1 MDDSVEKIKQKLD
14 VVDVIGS
21 YVNLKK
27 SGRNYKA
34 VCPFHNEKTP
44 SFMVSQE
51 LQIYKC
57 FGCGASGDIF
67 NFVQAIEGV
76 DFYRSLE
83 ILADKAGVVL
93 PKISSLDEKN
103 NTKKKIYAI
112 NDLATRFYQY
122 ILLKNKVG
130 KPALNYLIK
139 DRGIN
144 TSSIKEFRIGY
155 APNSW
160 DVLSKFLKSKGYTEE
175 DLVLSGVAVKRSSG
189 DGVIDKF
196 RGRVVFPLIGLDN
209 KVVGFTGR
217 TVLNKDPKYLNTSET
232 PVFHKSYFIFGL
244 NLSKV
249 EVKKEGAIFVEGQMD
264 VISSYQAGF
273 KNVICISGTSLT
285 ENQLD
290 VLSRYTNDITFCFD
304 SDFAGIEASYRAIEL
319 AEKKNFNIRVA
330 VIPEPYKDIDELI
343 KSDKSKAKK
352 ILKDPIPVY
361 DFFLSTALKRN
372 NKETALGK
380 KAIMEE
386 LIPLFSK
393 ISNKVLFEHYTK
405 EISSELDLS
414 EETVFSLLKKSSE
427 TGSGDKNKMLN
438 EVLDKHPLE
447 QKINTESYLIAL
459 LFKVSVDKAQK
470 TVEKLKK
477 EDFLSPSMSEIFSIL
492 KEYLKDR
499 KTDINIK
506 TLSNKF
512 EGEVKDTVSEMYLRD
527 VDSGFEDNEKGLEK
541 ELDEV
546 AERVLKES
554 IKRQLHNLSNEIRIA
569 ETKKEDEELKKLTK
583 KFERLSKSLL

>member
-1 MDDSVEKIKQKLD
+1 MDDSVDKIKQKLD
-14 VVDVIGS
+14 VVDVIGG
-21 YVNLKK
+21 YVSLKK

-67 NFVQAIEGV
+67 NFIQAIEGV

-93 PKISSLDEKN
+93 PKIGSLDEKN

-112 NDLATRFYQY
+112 NDLTAKFYQY

-130 KPALNYLIK
+130 AFALNYLIK

-144 TSSIKEFRIGY
+144 MTSIKDFRIGY

-160 DVLSKFLKSKGYTEE
+160 DILSKFLKSKGYTEE
-175 DLVLSGVAVKRSSG
+175 ELVLSGVAVKRNSG

-196 RGRVVFPLIGLDN
+196 RGRVIFPLISLDN

-232 PVFHKSYFIFGL
+232 PVFYKSSFIFGL

-249 EVKKEGAIFVEGQMD
+249 EVKKEGAVFVEGQVD
-264 VISSYQAGF
+264 VISSFQAGF

-285 ENQLD
+285 DNQLD
-290 VLSRYTNDITFCFD
+290 ILSRYTNNITFCFD
-304 SDFAGIEASYRAIEL
+304 SDFAGIEASYRAIEM
-319 AEKKNFNIRVA
+319 AEKKSFNIKVA
-330 VIPEPYKDIDELI
+330 VIPDPYKDIDELI
-343 KSDKSKAKK
+343 KSDKGKAKK

-361 DFFLSTALKRN
+361 EFFLSTALKRN

-393 ISNKVLFEHYTK
+393 ISNQVLFEHYTK
-405 EISSELDLS
+405 KISSELDLS
-414 EETVFSLLKKSSE
+414 EETVFSLLRK
-427 TGSGDKNKMLN
+427 GSGTGLEDKSKMLN
-438 EVLDKHPLE
+438 EVFDKQPLE
-447 QKINTESYLIAL
+447 QRISTESYLIAL
-459 LFKVSVDKAQK
+459 LFKVPLDKAQE

-477 EDFLSPSMSEIFSIL
+477 EDFLNPSMSEIFGVL
-492 KEYLKDR
+492 KDYLKDR

-512 EGEVKDTVSEMYLRD
+512 EGEVKDTVSELYLRD
-527 VDSGFEDNEKGLEK
+527 FDAGFGDNEKGLEK
-541 ELDEV
+541 ELGDT
-546 AERVLKES
+546 ADRILKES
-554 IKRQLHNLSNEIRIA
+554 VKRQLHNLSNEIRIA
-569 ETKKEDEELKKLTK
+569 ETKKEEEELKKLTK

>member
-1 MDDSVEKIKQKLD
+1 MEDSVDKIKQKLD

-67 NFVQAIEGV
+67 NFIQAIEGV

-83 ILADKAGVVL
+83 ILADKAGVAL
-93 PKISSLDEKN
+93 PKINSLDEKN
-103 NTKKKIYAI
+103 NIKKKIYAI
-112 NDLATRFYQY
+112 NDLTTKFYQH

-130 KPALNYLIK
+130 VSALNYLVK
-139 DRGIN
+139 DRGI
-144 TSSIKEFRIGY
+144 SVPSIMDFRIGY
-155 APNSW
+155 APNAW
-160 DVLSKFLKSKGYTEE
+160 DILSKFLKSKGYTEE
-175 DLVLSGVAVKRSSG
+175 ELVLSGVAVKRNSG

-196 RGRVVFPLIGLDN
+196 RGRVIFPLISLDN

-232 PVFHKSYFIFGL
+232 PVFYKSSFIFGL

-249 EVKKEGAIFVEGQMD
+249 EVKKEGAVFVEGQVD

-285 ENQLD
+285 DSQLD

-304 SDFAGIEASYRAIEL
+304 SDFAGIEASYRAIEM
-319 AEKKNFNIRVA
+319 AEKKNFNIKVA

-343 KSDKSKAKK
+343 KADKGKAKK
-352 ILKDPIPVY
+352 ILKDPVPVY
-361 DFFLSTALKRN
+361 DFFVSTALKRN

-393 ISNKVLFEHYTK
+393 ISNQVLFDHYTK
-405 EISSELDLS
+405 KISSELDLS
-414 EETVFSLLKKSSE
+414 EETVFSLLKS
-427 TGSGDKNKMLN
+427 GSATESGGKELLENAFDKK
-438 EVLDKHPLE
+438 PSA
-447 QKINTESYLIAL
+447 QRINTEGYLISL
-459 LFKVSVDKAQK
+459 LFKVSLSKAQEI
-470 TVEKLKK
+470 VEKLKK
-477 EDFLSPSMSEIFSIL
+477 EDFLNPSISEIFGIL
-492 KEYLKDR
+492 KDYLKDR

-506 TLSNKF
+506 TLSSKF
-512 EGEVKDTVSEMYLRD
+512 EGEVKDVVSEMYLRD
-527 VDSGFEDNEKGLEK
+527 VDAGFEDNEKGLEK
-541 ELDEV
+541 ELDDI

-554 IKRQLHNLSNEIRIA
+554 VKRQLHNLSNEIKIA
-569 ETKKEDEELKKLTK
+569 ETRKEEEELKKLTK
-583 KFERLSKSLL
+583 KFERLSKNLL

>member
-1 MDDSVEKIKQKLD
+1 M
-14 VVDVIGS
+14 VDVIGS

-67 NFVQAIEGV
+67 NFVHSIEGV
-76 DFYRSLE
+76 DFYRSLD
-83 ILADKAGVVL
+83 ILAYKAGVVL

-249 EVKKEGAIFVEGQMD
+249 EVKKEGAI
-264 VISSYQAGF
+264 
-273 KNVICISGTSLT
+273 L
-285 ENQLD
+285 
-290 VLSRYTNDITFCFD
+290 
-304 SDFAGIEASYRAIEL
+304 
-319 AEKKNFNIRVA
+319 
-330 VIPEPYKDIDELI
+330 
-343 KSDKSKAKK
+343 
-352 ILKDPIPVY
+352 
-361 DFFLSTALKRN
+361 
-372 NKETALGK
+372 
-380 KAIMEE
+380 
-386 LIPLFSK
+386 
-393 ISNKVLFEHYTK
+393 
-405 EISSELDLS
+405 
-414 EETVFSLLKKSSE
+414 
-427 TGSGDKNKMLN
+427 
-438 EVLDKHPLE
+438 
-447 QKINTESYLIAL
+447 
-459 LFKVSVDKAQK
+459 
-470 TVEKLKK
+470 
-477 EDFLSPSMSEIFSIL
+477 
-492 KEYLKDR
+492 LKDR
-499 KTDINIK
+499 WM
-506 TLSNKF
+506 L
-512 EGEVKDTVSEMYLRD
+512 
-527 VDSGFEDNEKGLEK
+527 
-541 ELDEV
+541 
-546 AERVLKES
+546 
-554 IKRQLHNLSNEIRIA
+554 
-569 ETKKEDEELKKLTK
+569 
-583 KFERLSKSLL
+583 

>member
-1 MDDSVEKIKQKLD
+1 MDDSVDKIKQKLD

-67 NFVQAIEGV
+67 NFIQAIEGV

-83 ILADKAGVVL
+83 ILADKAGIVL
-93 PKISSLDEKN
+93 PKIGSLDEKN

-112 NDLATRFYQY
+112 NDLTTKFYQY

-130 KPALNYLIK
+130 KPALNYLVK
-139 DRGIN
+139 ERGIN
-144 TSSIKEFRIGY
+144 TSSIKNFRIGY

-160 DVLSKFLKSKGYTEE
+160 DILSKFLKSKGYTEE
-175 DLVLSGVAVKRSSG
+175 DLVLSGVAVRRSSG
-189 DGVIDKF
+189 SGVIDKF
-196 RGRVVFPLIGLDN
+196 RGRVIFPLIGLDN

-232 PVFHKSYFIFGL
+232 PVFYKSSFIFGL

-249 EVKKEGAIFVEGQMD
+249 EVKKEGAVFVEGQMD

-290 VLSRYTNDITFCFD
+290 TLSRYTNNITFCFD
-304 SDFAGIEASYRAIEL
+304 SDFAGIEASYRAIEM
-319 AEKKNFNIRVA
+319 AERKNFNIKVA

-343 KSDKSKAKK
+343 KSDKGKAKK
-352 ILKDPIPVY
+352 ILKDPVPVY

-393 ISNKVLFEHYTK
+393 ISNQVLFEHYAK
-405 EISSELDLS
+405 KISSELNLS
-414 EETVFSLLKKSSE
+414 EETVFSLLKKRSATDLGGSRMLDEVFDKQPSE
-427 TGSGDKNKMLN
+427 QRLSIEG
-438 EVLDKHPLE
+438 
-447 QKINTESYLIAL
+447 YLIAL
-459 LFKVSVDKAQK
+459 LFKVSLGKAQEI
-470 TVEKLKK
+470 VEKLKK
-477 EDFLSPSMSEIFSIL
+477 EDFLNSSMSEIFCTL
-492 KEYLKDR
+492 KDYLKDR

-506 TLSNKF
+506 TLSSKF
-512 EGEVKDTVSEMYLRD
+512 EGEMKDVVSEIYLRD
-527 VDSGFEDNEKGLEK
+527 VDARFEDNEKGLEK
-541 ELDEV
+541 ELDDI

-554 IKRQLHNLSNEIRIA
+554 VKRQLHNISNEIKIA
-569 ETKKEDEELKKLTK
+569 ETKKDEEELKKLTK